1 MGRWVLPG
9 LAALLVS
16 LPPVPIRAETQV
28 EPIARLSVEGGYD
41 SNVLFDGR
49 GDAEDRISP
58 ELGVKLRDHLWDLSG
73 VYGADYLQYRTL
85 RPNGVWNQ
93 RGLLSFAAT
102 PTERFNATGTL
113 KSTYATDPVGLA
125 QAGIFRAGEQ
135 RALYLQGGAR
145 AEYGATPLVLVAG
158 ELAERVVRFEDGTGG
173 AMHAPS
179 VEVLR
184 ALNERLFVGGAY
196 AFSVFQ
202 DFQTTGTPLAYAHAV
217 RARRRYKVTRFIDA
231 DAFAGPAL
239 WSGPNGRSVVPEIG
253 AELRLSDRDWDL
265 RLTAAHRLGLG
276 STAAPG
282 LVNSVE
288 FGTVRRFGRTFDLR
302 GDGGLWQTGDV
313 PTGRNATLGFAVAAQ
328 AGWHVTRQLRLAVAG
343 SYLARL
349 DDSSPLLR
357 RTTVGIQMG
366 WELPAR

>member
-1 MGRWVLPG
+1 MGRRGLPG
-9 LAALLVS
+9 MAALLAS
-16 LPPVPIRAETQV
+16 LLAGPVRAETQV
-28 EPIARLSVEGGYD
+28 EPIARLAVEGGYD

-49 GDAEDRISP
+49 GDQANRVSP
-58 ELGVKLRDHLWDLSG
+58 DLGLKLRDHLWSFTG
-73 VYGADYLQYRTL
+73 VYGADYLQYRQL
-85 RPNGVWNQ
+85 RPKGVWNQ
-93 RGLLSFAAT
+93 RGSLNFAAT
-102 PTERFNATGTL
+102 PTERFDATGTL
-113 KSTYATDPVGLA
+113 RSTYADDPVGLA
-125 QAGIFRAGEQ
+125 QVGIFRTGQQ

-145 AEYGATPLVLVAG
+145 AEYEATHLLLVAG
-158 ELAERVVRFEDGTGG
+158 ELAERLVRFEDATGG

-196 AFSVFQ
+196 AFTIFQ
-202 DFQTTGTPLAYAHAV
+202 DFRPAGARLAYAHAV
-217 RARRRYKVTRFIDA
+217 RARLRYKVSRFIDA

-253 AELRLSDRDWDL
+253 AELRHADRDWDL

-276 STAAPG
+276 STAAPS

-288 FGTVRRFGRTFDLR
+288 AGTVRRFGRRFDLR
-302 GDGGLWQTGDV
+302 GDGGIWQTGDV
-313 PTGRNATLGFAVAAQ
+313 PTGRNATLGFAVAGE
-328 AGWHVTRQLRLAVAG
+328 AGWYVTRQLRLALAG

-357 RTTVGIQMG
+357 RTTVGIRMG